1 MTFLRK
7 LMYQR
12 SPNEADVAPRP
23 SLFVR
28 ISRII
33 AALTLSAVGV
43 VGAFGI
49 SPKSNL
55 SESPEI
61 QSVIQDVLLR
71 PSAVKSTGSDN
82 TYWIEG
88 NVERGDTISSLLSRS
103 GVSTEETRNFI
114 KQMALRRQGLQL
126 TIGRSVG
133 VRVDMDGRLLEFVHR
148 GDPTL
153 LRFTR
158 ITDGI
163 SLGFVERSVE
173 LTRRVEVRS
182 GVVQSS
188 LFGAT
193 DQAGIP
199 DGIARVFADIFSN
212 EVDLHRDIRA
222 GDRFSI
228 VYEMLYADNEPIRP
242 GRVLAAEF
250 MVKDRRLSAF
260 YFQRSDGQGDYFS
273 ASGKNY
279 RTTFLRSPIEFSR
292 ITSGFSSARL
302 HPVLQ
307 VWRAHKGIDFGAPV
321 GTKVKAT
328 ADGKVSFV
336 GWKQGYGRTIELQHT
351 RGYSTLYGH
360 LSGYARGVEVG
371 KQIGQ
376 GDVIGYVG
384 MSGLA
389 TGPHLHYEFHV
400 NGIHVDPTKYSMT
413 PREDIPHDLRE
424 SFLGV
429 VQSRQSQL
437 ELIGQFNVVTSE

>member
-1 MTFLRK
+1 
-7 LMYQR
+7 MYQR
-12 SPNEADVAPRP
+12 SANQADVARRP
-23 SLFVR
+23 SSFVR

-49 SPKSNL
+49 SPKGSVA
-55 SESPEI
+55 ESPEI
-61 QSVIQDVLLR
+61 QSVVQDVLLM
-71 PSAVKSTGSDN
+71 PSAVEITGSDN

-88 NVERGDTISSLLSRS
+88 NVERGDTMSTLFSRL
-103 GVSTEETRNFI
+103 GVSAAETRNFVQ
-114 KQMALRRQGLQL
+114 QMALRRQGIQL
-126 TIGRSVG
+126 SVARSVG
-133 VRVDMDGRLLEFVHR
+133 VRVDVDGRLLEFVHR
-148 GDPTL
+148 GDPTS
-153 LRFTR
+153 LRFVR
-158 ITDGI
+158 INAT
-163 SLGFVERSVE
+163 SSFVERSLE

-199 DGIARVFADIFSN
+199 DGIARIFADIFSN
-212 EVDLHRDIRA
+212 EVDLHRDIRS
-222 GDRFSI
+222 GDRFSV

-250 MVKDRRLSAF
+250 IVKDRRLSAF
-260 YFQRSDGQGDYFS
+260 YFQRPDGRGDYYS
-273 ASGKNY
+273 ALGKNY

-328 ADGKVSFV
+328 ADGKVTFV
-336 GWKQGYGRTIELQHT
+336 GWKQGYGRTIELQHAK
-351 RGYSTLYGH
+351 GYSTLYGH

-371 KQIGQ
+371 KQVGQ

-400 NGIHVDPTKYSMT
+400 NGIHVDPTKYSMS
-413 PREDIPHDLRE
+413 PREDVPHELRE

-437 ELIGQFNVVTSE
+437 DLIGQFNIVSSE